1 MALDN
6 QQRRQLRQEM
16 VGAFNRPA
24 LDLFLQDWLDI
35 ELERVVPPG
44 NIFDMDCQLVIAWAE
59 RNGRLTALLQA
70 FQNNHPKQT
79 FASFAAGLLARLST
93 TVTAPYATNRPFFI
107 NTRPVLNRKHFW
119 ERLSKLANGAPGGRV
134 LAVNGGVGKSY
145 SRWPI
150 SHICD
155 PSRNHARMVRVE
167 ANSGQTLDVTGVSL
181 ATAIASRMWGDNG
194 LEGGDELAQ
203 VSRIT
208 KDLAAT
214 LIARLAALPDRTW
227 LVIDELDLVNLDK
240 SAVEF
245 LCKLCEAVD
254 GNECP
259 NLWLFLLGLE
269 PTKLSAHVAPYIP
282 LDVVHR
288 PERTDIEEF
297 VRWFARTAGRPD
309 DPLVLKPSIDALDA
323 LLPPEPNHDHWKQF
337 HSQLHDTCER
347 FRQGTL
353 P

>member
-1 MALDN
+1 MTLDN

-16 VGAFNRPA
+16 IGAFDRQA

-35 ELERVVPPG
+35 ELERVTPAG
-44 NIFDMDCQLVIAWAE
+44 KIFDMECQLVILWAE
-59 RNGRLTALLQA
+59 DTGRLTALLQA
-70 FQNNHPKQT
+70 FQNHHPKQA
-79 FASFAAGLLARLST
+79 FASFAAALLTKLST
-93 TVTAPYATNRPFFI
+93 TVTAPGAPNRPFFI
-107 NTRPVLNRKHFW
+107 NTRPVLNRKLFW
-119 ERLSKLANGAPGGRV
+119 ERLSNLANGGPVGRV

-155 PSRNHARMVRVE
+155 PSRNQARMVRVE
-167 ANSGQTLDVTGVSL
+167 ANSGGVLDVTGVSL
-181 ATAIASRMWGDNG
+181 ASAIASRMWGSDELPG
-194 LEGGDELAQ
+194 ADELAQ
-203 VSRIT
+203 VSRVT
-208 KDLAAT
+208 KDLAST
-214 LIARLAALPDRTW
+214 LIARLAALPNRTW

-288 PERTDIEEF
+288 PERADIEDF
-297 VRWFARTAGRPD
+297 VRWFARTAGRSD
-309 DPLVLKPSIDALDA
+309 DPVALKPTIDALDV
-323 LLPPEPNHDHWKQF
+323 LLPPDPNHDHWKQF
-337 HSQLHDTCER
+337 HAQLHHTCER
-347 FRQGTL
+347 IRQGTL

>member
-16 VGAFNRPA
+16 IGAFDRQA

-35 ELERVVPPG
+35 ELERVVPA
-44 NIFDMDCQLVIAWAE
+44 NKNFDMECQLVIVWAE
-59 RNGRLTALLQA
+59 DNGRLTALLQA
-70 FQNNHPKQT
+70 FQTHHPKQA
-79 FASFAAGLLARLST
+79 FASFAATLLAQVST
-93 TVTAPYATNRPFFI
+93 SVTAPGASNRPFFI
-107 NTRPVLNRKHFW
+107 NTRPVLNRKQFW
-119 ERLSKLANGAPGGRV
+119 DRLGSLANGAPAGRV

-150 SHICD
+150 SYICD
-155 PSRNHARMVRVE
+155 PSKNHARMVRVE
-167 ANSGQTLDVTGVSL
+167 ANSGDVLDVTGVSL
-181 ATAIASRMWGDNG
+181 ANAIVSRLWGEQLADV
-194 LEGGDELAQ
+194 DEWAQ
-203 VSRIT
+203 VARVT
-208 KDLAAT
+208 KDLAAK
-214 LIARLAALPDRTW
+214 LIARLAALPERTW

-282 LDVVHR
+282 FDVVLR
-288 PERTDIEEF
+288 PERADIEEF
-297 VRWFARTAGRPD
+297 IRWFARTAGRSD
-309 DPLVLKPSIDALDA
+309 DAAVLKPTIDALDA
-323 LLPPEPNHDHWKQF
+323 LLPVDPNHDHWKQF
-337 HSQLHDTCER
+337 HSRLHDTCER
-347 FRQGTL
+347 IRQGTL